1 MSKVVNVVVAGLGGQ
16 GVVKASDILA
26 DAGRRAMAKARIT
39 DGRTEAEYLRSVYWN
54 ALGEPE
60 RFFALNERFHLRL
73 LALDGNRWR
82 AQMVTD
88 LRKVMKLNRHA
99 SLFQRGRIDQS
110 LAEHDRIVQALL
122 RRDGAAASAAVQA
135 HFASGLQAASHA
147 LP

>member
-1 MSKVVNVVVAGLGGQ
+1 MPWRARPRRRNWPNCRRCTPNWPARW
-16 GVVKASDILA
+16 ASPSA
-26 DAGRRAMAKARIT
+26 
-39 DGRTEAEYLRSVYWN
+39 SS
-54 ALGEPE
+54 
-60 RFFALNERFHLRL
+60 LNERFHLRL